1 MAPHKAR
8 SKGMNSQPAYLTPV
22 PASFAFAV
30 SVVLFAVVSVTAL
43 ACSNDAGENRS
54 TSDTARMEAVDAQ
67 QDGEASE
74 TRGGERASSGESG
87 EHGESSGAMES
98 GRESGEHGREGG
110 GNEGEGGGSDEGE
123 GGGSDEGEESGASL
137 ALDET
142 YDTVRR
148 GARLILNY
156 DAGTNSFVGKVS
168 NTTGETLSRVRV
180 EVHLSN
186 GTELGPTTPV
196 DLASGETTDVTL
208 SATEEPFTGWTPHA
222 EVDRGDGGGGEH
234 GEGGEGSE
242 GGGEHGGR
250 GESVEGG
257 GEGSEHDGGGEG
269 DGSA

>member
-1 MAPHKAR
+1 MNVHRHTQHHRDIDAALDEGIVKEDELASYYTR
-8 SKGMNSQPAYLTPV
+8 SNGMNTQPADHAPESALI
-22 PASFAFAV
+22 AFAF
-30 SVVLFAVVSVTAL
+30 SVVLFALVSVTAL
-43 ACSNDAGENRS
+43 ACSNDAGENQS

-74 TRGGERASSGESG
+74 SRGGERASSGESG
-87 EHGESSGAMES
+87 EHGGDGEEMES
-98 GRESGEHGREGG
+98 GGESGEYGGEDRE
-110 GNEGEGGGSDEGE
+110 NEGE

-156 DAGTNSFVGKVS
+156 DAGTNSFVGTVS
-168 NTTGETLSRVRV
+168 NTTGETLRRVRV

-234 GEGGEGSE
+234 GEEGEGSE
-242 GGGEHGGR
+242 GGGEH
-250 GESVEGG
+250 
-257 GEGSEHDGGGEG
+257 
-269 DGSA
+269 DGS